1 MPMNRF
7 IKAFLTYAVIA
18 AALPMWAQQTGGEED
33 PYFLLVDEA
42 SKALDAGDYQQAAAR
57 LREAISMRPDE
68 PQTVLLMSNLGMVY
82 SYMGQDSLAIA
93 TFDAALE
100 KAPSMRTVQTNRASI
115 LIRNG
120 RAAEAYSDLTKIIEA
135 DSANVEA
142 RYLHGILSLSLSDLE
157 TAEADLRVLAD
168 AEPES
173 LRTAA
178 CMSAL
183 LSALN
188 RHAEATPFL
197 QRLAEQSGEAEDYAA
212 LAINYIELGKLTDA
226 GATIAEGLAKH
237 PDSGELYLS
246 RAKLNKARYDYPAAK
261 ADACKA
267 ESLGIDRARL
277 RDFK

>member
-100 KAPSMRTVQTNRASI
+100 KAPSMRTVQT
-115 LIRNG
+115 
-120 RAAEAYSDLTKIIEA
+120 
-135 DSANVEA
+135 
-142 RYLHGILSLSLSDLE
+142 LSLI
-157 TAEADLRVLAD
+157 
-168 AEPES
+168 
-173 LRTAA
+173 
-178 CMSAL
+178 
-183 LSALN
+183 
-188 RHAEATPFL
+188 H
-197 QRLAEQSGEAEDYAA
+197 
-212 LAINYIELGKLTDA
+212 I
-226 GATIAEGLAKH
+226 
-237 PDSGELYLS
+237 
-246 RAKLNKARYDYPAAK
+246 
-261 ADACKA
+261 
-267 ESLGIDRARL
+267 
-277 RDFK
+277 